1 MAEAQGQRGGQAR
14 GQGKTMNY
22 NTDSLPQMILAV
34 FVACLFIGSGL
45 ALFGVLVQEIYFR
58 IKGQPPMRRTGKI
71 AFVVFVIIFAVTGRL
86 IYGK

>member
-1 MAEAQGQRGGQAR
+1 
-14 GQGKTMNY
+14 MNY

-45 ALFGVLVQEIYFR
+45 ALFGALVQEIYFR
-58 IKGQPPMRRTGKI
+58 IKGRSPISRAGKI
-71 AFVVFVIIFAVTGRL
+71 AFAVIVIVFAVTGWL

>member
-1 MAEAQGQRGGQAR
+1 
-14 GQGKTMNY
+14 MNY

-58 IKGQPPMRRTGKI
+58 IKGQPPISRAGKI
-71 AFVVFVIIFAVTGRL
+71 AFAVIVIVFAVTGWL